1 MLSRLIAMEDKNNN
15 RHVHKSPGFKILTTF
30 EHYQIL
36 KHFDTGLIS
45 EYFTSKTP
53 SDLPPWCQV
62 QTSARLPRQPE
73 QISGVTLERERSGWQ
88 N

>member
-53 SDLPPWCQV
+53 SDLPP
-62 QTSARLPRQPE
+62 
-73 QISGVTLERERSGWQ
+73 
-88 N
+88 